1 MELLR
6 YQHQLQDFIMGTGES
21 TASITVQTAATY
33 TVTTTNASGCTSLQG
48 SGVAAPKT
56 TPTPVVNV
64 VNNCDGTSTLT
75 ATATGTLLWS
85 TGESTASSIT
95 VQTAAT
101 YTVTTMQ
108 VDVQVYKVQALP
120 LLKHPTAPVVNVV
133 NNCDGTSTLTA
144 SEYTG
149 TLLWAGESTASIT
162 VQTAATYT
170 VTTTNAS
177 GCTSLQGSGVAAP
190 KTTPTV
196 GSKCCKQL

>member
-1 MELLR
+1 MYKFTRFRRCRSKTTPTAPVVNVVNNCDGTSTLTASEYTGTLLWS
-6 YQHQLQDFIMGTGES
+6 TGES

-56 TPTPVVNV
+56 TPT
-64 VNNCDGTSTLT
+64 
-75 ATATGTLLWS
+75 
-85 TGESTASSIT
+85 
-95 VQTAAT
+95 
-101 YTVTTMQ
+101 
-108 VDVQVYKVQALP
+108 
-120 LLKHPTAPVVNVV
+120 APVVNVV

-149 TLLWAGESTASIT
+149 TLWSTGESTASIT

-190 KTTPTV
+190 KTTPTAPV
-196 GSKCCKQL
+196 VNVVNNCDGTSTLTASEYTGTLLWSTGESTASITVQLQLIR